1 MKKYISIDIGGTA
14 IKYGIVSEDAEVLL
28 KKEMKTEAQKGG
40 PAILD
45 KVIGIVEALKEEA
58 DAGVCISTAG
68 MVDIE
73 KGEIFYSAPLIPN
86 YIGTAFK
93 KTVEERF
100 GIPCEVE
107 NDVNCAGLAEYKAG
121 AAAGSKAAVMLTIG
135 TGIGGC
141 ILLNG
146 EVFHGFSNSACE
158 VGYMH
163 MDDSDFQTLGAA
175 SILTKKVAAWKGEPA
190 ENWSGYRIFEEAKK
204 GDKSCPELRKLHQ
217 QRLREDLE
225 RYATSKE
232 ELVQIISEELK
243 LRIEGGE
250 LKETSGPRT
259 EDMHSVRIIGI
270 NRRVIEWAKSV
281 FMITAISQN
290 GKLDTVS
297 VLYMNYKMIEDVI
310 VASGFRPTR
319 QQLFRQYVNI
329 LVTSLMTFVASEV
342 FRDMGSVA
350 PFGSLADQSSDAASD
365 IDVSDAAADGADV
378 DVDLDDIGDTV
389 SGDTG
394 FLSILSNVK
403 IPGVV
408 IGSICDG
415 IVNSLMTLRI
425 GYVTRNYLIDG
436 MNSLNGI
443 KAKRKAKRAAVKEAL
458 KSLPKVV
465 VVGTSFVGKG
475 AMNIILNIIGGKKVK
490 ETNEANVAD

>member
-175 SILTKKVAAWKGEPA
+175 SILTKKVAAWWNA
-190 ENWSGYRIFEEAKK
+190 N
-204 GDKSCPELRKLHQ
+204 
-217 QRLREDLE
+217 
-225 RYATSKE
+225 
-232 ELVQIISEELK
+232 
-243 LRIEGGE
+243 
-250 LKETSGPRT
+250 PR
-259 EDMHSVRIIGI
+259 R
-270 NRRVIEWAKSV
+270 
-281 FMITAISQN
+281 
-290 GKLDTVS
+290 
-297 VLYMNYKMIEDVI
+297 
-310 VASGFRPTR
+310 
-319 QQLFRQYVNI
+319 
-329 LVTSLMTFVASEV
+329 
-342 FRDMGSVA
+342 
-350 PFGSLADQSSDAASD
+350 
-365 IDVSDAAADGADV
+365 
-378 DVDLDDIGDTV
+378 
-389 SGDTG
+389 
-394 FLSILSNVK
+394 
-403 IPGVV
+403 
-408 IGSICDG
+408 
-415 IVNSLMTLRI
+415 
-425 GYVTRNYLIDG
+425 
-436 MNSLNGI
+436 
-443 KAKRKAKRAAVKEAL
+443 
-458 KSLPKVV
+458 
-465 VVGTSFVGKG
+465 
-475 AMNIILNIIGGKKVK
+475 
-490 ETNEANVAD
+490 